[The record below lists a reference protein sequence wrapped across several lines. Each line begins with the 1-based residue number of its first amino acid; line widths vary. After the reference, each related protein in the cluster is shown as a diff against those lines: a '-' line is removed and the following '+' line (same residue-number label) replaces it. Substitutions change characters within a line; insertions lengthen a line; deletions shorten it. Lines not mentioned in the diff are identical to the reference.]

1 MNISKLNNN
10 FEYNQRVIEETKK
23 NLLKKINSLF

>member
-23 NLLKKINSLF
+23 NLLKKINNLF